1 MDGYVDLSCGGEH
14 TLFVD
19 GSGGLASS
27 GACGFSQHSDLAS
40 GPTQQA
46 QWARPCAVRSFVA
59 AVVRQTMP
67 PMRKA
72 VAGYYHSLAISR
84 TGKLFAWG
92 CGNFGTKND
101 GQLGLGPSKD
111 ESLSPREVA
120 LPLESGERVVD
131 AAAGCY
137 HSAVLTSHHRVI
149 SFGLNNY
156 GQLGRSGISSGPVP
170 RSPAGS
176 AETDT
181 LNNYSDGVPR
191 PVVAAHRTDVDGI
204 GAAFYNIFQLTR
216 DGGMLCAGSNAA
228 RQCGSAVAP
237 HDAPSAV
244 PELQDVVL
252 KQATG
257 GYCHTIA
264 LAKDGTVFTLGCG
277 EDGQRGDGRPL
288 ETDVVR
294 QSSIHMSFVWICRI
308 RDDHCA
314 RMWLPSRCRR
324 NYKSSM
330 KMLWQNT
337 SRVTSPPCRWQP
349 RRRRSQRKKTCLD

>member
-1 MDGYVDLSCGGEH
+1 MDGYADLSCGGEH

-40 GPTQQA
+40 EQA
-46 QWARPCAVRSFVA
+46 HLDQWARPCAVRSFVA
-59 AVVRQTMP
+59 AVARRAMP
-67 PMRKA
+67 PMHKA

-101 GQLGLGPSKD
+101 GQLGLGQGKD
-111 ESLSPREVA
+111 ESLSPREVT
-120 LPLESGERVVD
+120 LPLECDERVVD

-137 HSAVLTSHHRVI
+137 HSAVLTSHRRVMT
-149 SFGLNNY
+149 FGLNNY
-156 GQLGRSGISSGPVP
+156 GQLGRSGITTGPVP

-176 AETDT
+176 AEVDT

-191 PVVAAHRTDVDGI
+191 HVDNMHRSDIEAI

-216 DGGMLCAGSNAA
+216 GGGMLCAGSNAA

-237 HDAPSAV
+237 HAAPTAV
-244 PELQDVVL
+244 PELQDVAL

-294 QSSIHMSFVWICRI
+294 AEVAFTSSFLGLCNQV
-308 RDDHCA
+308 
-314 RMWLPSRCRR
+314 
-324 NYKSSM
+324 
-330 KMLWQNT
+330 
-337 SRVTSPPCRWQP
+337 
-349 RRRRSQRKKTCLD
+349 

>member
-1 MDGYVDLSCGGEH
+1 MH
-14 TLFVD
+14 
-19 GSGGLASS
+19 
-27 GACGFSQHSDLAS
+27 
-40 GPTQQA
+40 
-46 QWARPCAVRSFVA
+46 
-59 AVVRQTMP
+59 
-67 PMRKA
+67 KA

-111 ESLSPREVA
+111 ESLSPREVT
-120 LPLESGERVVD
+120 LPLESDERVID

-176 AETDT
+176 AEADT

-191 PVVAAHRTDVDGI
+191 PVVAAHHTEVHVDAI

-216 DGGMLCAGSNAA
+216 GGGMLCAGSNAA
-228 RQCGSAVAP
+228 RQCGSAVAT

-294 QSSIHMSFVWICRI
+294 AKVKQHSHKVQCGFVVSG
-308 RDDHCA
+308 DDHCA
-314 RMWLPSRCRR
+314 LLWLPGRCQR
-324 NYKSSM
+324 NFKSSM
-330 KMLWQNT
+330 NMLWQNT
-337 SRVTSPPCRWQP
+337 SLATLPPCRWQL
-349 RRRRSQRKKTCLD
+349 RRRRSQRKKTCLDCLPPCCSCDSTESLIAAFVSTGLHGASRISYAIDAVVQIIP